1 MLIFIKFECL
11 QIISVCVCV
20 FERKAER
27 EQVIDCSIGENA
39 NG

>member
-1 MLIFIKFECL
+1 MPADNIC
-11 QIISVCVCV
+11 VCVCV
-20 FERKAER
+20 LERKAER